1 MCRASGA
8 NVSGSPHE
16 RDGAPVTVL
25 QVCTHL
31 QVGGPARHL
40 DGLVRG
46 LPPSFVTEVAAGT
59 APDVEVELPLPVPVH
74 DVPLVRRPS
83 PARDRAALRR
93 LDEVLAARRPALVAT
108 HTPKAGTLGRVAAWR
123 SPSRPV
129 TVHTFHGHLLDG
141 SLSAPVRRA
150 VLLTER
156 RLARRTDAL
165 VAVSPEVRDE
175 LVDAGVGHPD
185 RWHVLPIALDLDGF
199 APQVTTRGRLR
210 ARLGLD
216 PGTPLVGAVGR
227 LAAIKDLGVLLEAAA
242 RLSSAVHVVLV
253 GDGPDRAR
261 LTDLAAELGI
271 AERVHLVGWWD
282 EVTEVYPDLDVV
294 VLTSR
299 NEGTPSALLEASAAA
314 RPVVATDVGG
324 VGHVL
329 GPGGGWLVPTGSVAG
344 VADAIRAALTD
355 REEAARRATAARD
368 HVLATFGTG
377 ISAAGHAALYTS
389 LLEAR

>member
-1 MCRASGA
+1 
-8 NVSGSPHE
+8 VSGSPQG
-16 RDGAPVTVL
+16 RGAEPVTVL
-25 QVCTHL
+25 QVCTRL
-31 QVGGPARHL
+31 NVGGPARHL
-40 DGLVRG
+40 DGLARG
-46 LPPSFVTEVAAGT
+46 LPAPFVTEVAAGP
-59 APDVEVELPLPVPVH
+59 APEVEGELSMPVLVH

-108 HTPKAGTLGRVAAWR
+108 HTAKAGTLGRVAAWR
-123 SPSRPV
+123 SPTRPV

-141 SLSAPVRRA
+141 YSAPPLRRA

-175 LVDAGVGHPD
+175 LLDAGVGHPD

-199 APQVTTRGRLR
+199 APAVTTRGRLR

-227 LAAIKDLGVLLEAAA
+227 LAAIKDLGVLLEATAQ
-242 RLSSAVHVVLV
+242 LPSDVHVVLV
-253 GDGPDRAR
+253 GDGPERAR
-261 LTDLAAELGI
+261 LSDLAAELGI
-271 AERVHLVGWWD
+271 ADRVHLVGWWD

-355 REEAARRATAARD
+355 RDEAARRATAARD
-368 HVLATFGTG
+368 HVLATFGAGT
-377 ISAAGHAALYTS
+377 SAAGHAALYTS